1 MSEEA
6 EIHGAPEQAATRT
19 PPARRGSRDERRETT
34 LRALAAGEDAACAYC
49 GEPLPPLPP
58 RGGRPTPYCAPDP
71 DRYGQWGAKTISC
84 AMLDEHR
91 EIWTRVYGPD
101 QPMTHLDVHALDERL
116 AGLTGVLDPVRT
128 EVAALRQHA
137 TEQLA
142 TALTAR
148 ATAEADRD
156 DALEKS
162 RAAEHDRDR
171 ARAEAA
177 EAHEQAA
184 TARAAQET
192 AEAERDQA
200 VQDRDAAHA
209 DRDAARRD
217 SAQAHAD
224 RQAALTQ
231 AAAAQQHITELNDA
245 RATERAA
252 ALDEQERLRHEADEE
267 RQRLRDELDQHWR
280 QRLHDQEAALTERI
294 TATREAADA
303 RAAEL
308 TDRLTEATRSYAAG
322 LAPLHAE
329 LAAER
334 TAHAEQQAA
343 AATARREHEEFRTA
357 LRQALTTEPGD
368 ELPARVRALLGPD
381 GEDPEGESSGTTTG

>member
-1 MSEEA
+1 MSEVAATPEA
-6 EIHGAPEQAATRT
+6 DESAERSDTRT
-19 PPARRGSRDERRETT
+19 PPTRRGSRDERREAT
-34 LRALAAGEDAACAYC
+34 LRALAAGQDAACAYC

-84 AMLDEHR
+84 AMLDEQR

-101 QPMTHLDVHALDERL
+101 QPMTHLDVHALDDRL
-116 AGLTGVLDPVRT
+116 TALTGVLDPVRT
-128 EVAALRQHA
+128 EIAALQQHA

-148 ATAEADRD
+148 STAEADRD

-171 ARAEAA
+171 ARTETAEAR
-177 EAHEQAA
+177 EQVA
-184 TARAAQET
+184 TARAAQEA
-192 AEAERDQA
+192 AEAERDEA
-200 VQDRDAAHA
+200 VQERDAACA

-217 SAQAHAD
+217 STRAQAD
-224 RQAALTQ
+224 RHTALAQ

-245 RATERAA
+245 RATERAT
-252 ALDEQERLRHEADEE
+252 ALDEQERLRREADED
-267 RQRLRDELDQHWR
+267 RQRLRDELDRHWR
-280 QRLHDQEAALTERI
+280 QQLAEQEAELTRQL
-294 TATREAADA
+294 TATREAADT

-308 TDRLTEATRSYAAG
+308 TDRLTEATRTYAAG
-322 LAPLHAE
+322 LAPLHQE

-334 TAHAEQQAA
+334 AAHAEQHAA
-343 AATARREHEEFRTA
+343 AATARREHEEFRAA
-357 LRQALTTEPGD
+357 LRQSLTTEPAG
-368 ELPARVRALLGPD
+368 ELPARVRALLGQD
-381 GEDPEGESSGTTTG
+381 ADSAETTG